1 MNSASPDDKKQWTYM
16 DLKWKALELLEC
28 ARKEEQAFVQRLSDK
43 ERFTIGTPEQ
53 WSAKD
58 MIAHIAAWKE
68 RAVQELAIMASG
80 EPGPDFGGYDQ
91 VNARIFKK
99 HQGFAWSEVLNKSR
113 QVHRLLQEQT
123 EAMPN
128 DVLTDAR
135 ALDWHGEPIWRL
147 IVVRG
152 CTHPLHHLAQC
163 YIDRGNVDYAT
174 RIQTEA
180 ASLLLQLDDD
190 PVWQGYVHYGLAN
203 HYAGLGQTEKTINEL
218 REALRLNPDLI
229 ERSRENPRFASVQ
242 EDAEYRSLLNAE

>member
-1 MNSASPDDKKQWTYM
+1 M
-16 DLKWKALELLEC
+16 DLKRKALEILER
-28 ARKEEQAFVQRLSDK
+28 AYKEEQTSVQRLSDK
-43 ERFTIGTPEQ
+43 ERSAIGTPEQ

-58 MIAHIAAWKE
+58 TIAHIAVWKE
-68 RAVQELAIMASG
+68 RAVQELAAMASG
-80 EPGPDFGGYDQ
+80 EPGPDFDGYDQ
-91 VNARIFKK
+91 INARIFKE
-99 HQGFAWSEVLNKSR
+99 HQDFAWSEVLNKSR
-113 QVHRLLQEQT
+113 QVHCLLQEQT

-135 ALDWHGEPIWRL
+135 ALDWYGEPIWRL

-152 CTHPLHHLAQC
+152 CIHPLHHLAQC
-163 YIDRGNVDYAT
+163 YIERGNVDYAT
-174 RIQTEA
+174 RIQAEA

-203 HYAGLGQTEKTINEL
+203 HYAGLGQTEETINKL

-229 ERSRENPRFASVQ
+229 ERSKENPSFASVR